1 MGFWIFLNVIGLK
14 SANEGKVGKELIS
27 KSFTFYALF
36 FSLPG
41 P

>member
-1 MGFWIFLNVIGLK
+1 MGFWILFNVIGLK
-14 SANEGKVGKELIS
+14 AANEGKVGKELIN

-36 FSLPG
+36 FFLPG